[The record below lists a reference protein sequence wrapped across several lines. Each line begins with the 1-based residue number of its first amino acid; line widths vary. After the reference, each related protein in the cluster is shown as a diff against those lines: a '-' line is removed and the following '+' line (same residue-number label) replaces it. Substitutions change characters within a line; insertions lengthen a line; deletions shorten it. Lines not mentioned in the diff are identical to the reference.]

1 MLFFWT
7 IYSSKNHG
15 EEKQIKQN
23 KTQKTQNKTI
33 LFTSNNKNCQISN
46 IRIISERS
54 CDTKDLE

>member
-23 KTQKTQNKTI
+23 KTQKNTKQNN
-33 LFTSNNKNCQISN
+33 FVH
-46 IRIISERS
+46 
-54 CDTKDLE
+54 